1 MITKAMLEKK
11 VKRINEIMER
21 PTTPYTKTENG
32 SIITNHGCVVL
43 DYNPIYGGSMLMQME
58 EQGGQSN
65 FGPIPYR
72 LKNKDMNV
80 YLDGIIFGLLSR

>member
-11 VKRINEIMER
+11 VTRINEIMGR
-21 PTTPYTKTENG
+21 PTVPYSQKDG
-32 SIITNHGCVVL
+32 AYLANHGCIIL
-43 DYNPIYGGSMLMQME
+43 DYNPTYGGGMLMQMDCG
-58 EQGGQSN
+58 GGQSN

-80 YLDGIIFGLLSR
+80 YLDGIIFGLRSQ

>member
-11 VKRINEIMER
+11 VTRINEILGK
-21 PTTPYTKTENG
+21 PIHPYTKTKDG
-32 SIITNHGCVVL
+32 FVILNHGCVVL
-43 DYNPIYGGSMLMQME
+43 DYNPTYGGSMLMQMA

-72 LKNKDMNV
+72 LKNKDMAV